1 MTTPGA
7 PREPI
12 GPESSGTDTID
23 TAAVDTMYRRPESNH
38 TILYVAL
45 ALAFVALGAWGIAIF
60 ESEKDTAEALDKAT
74 TLNLLRVQEGLP
86 TLDTETVARVLG
98 TDGAALC
105 ENPGERLE
113 QGALKEQ
120 FMNGASGPG
129 MRPILATRNLIV
141 GERLIIQVYCPD
153 EAAAYEEAVNDLKLV
168 DE

>member
-12 GPESSGTDTID
+12 GPESADTDSID
-23 TAAVDTMYRRPESNH
+23 IAAVDTMHQRPESNH

-45 ALAFVALGAWGIAIF
+45 ALAFIALGAWGIAVF
-60 ESEKDTAEALDKAT
+60 EQHKDTEEALEKAT
-74 TLNLLRVQEGLP
+74 ALNLLRVQEGLP

-105 ENPGERLE
+105 ENPGELLE
-113 QGALKEQ
+113 QGALKQQ
-120 FMNGASGPG
+120 FMNGATGPG
-129 MRPILATRNLIV
+129 LRPILATRNLIE

-153 EAAAYEEAVNDLKLV
+153 EAADYEEAVNDLKLV